1 MSYFLYRETVDTS
14 STETTAGLSVATL
27 FDEFADGVY
36 TLGFRILRD
45 RYLAEDVV
53 QDTFIK
59 VMRSLHTYRGE
70 GPIAAWLYRIG
81 YREAI
86 ATTRRRRDTPIDPED
101 MLRQGDRPTAG
112 VEDTVLAKE
121 LALRLDTAINQLSEP
136 LRATFA
142 LRDIERL
149 STADVARVL
158 DISQS
163 AVKMRL
169 ARAREALRV
178 QLKEYLT

>member
-1 MSYFLYRETVDTS
+1 MEASPSRTVPRTS
-14 STETTAGLSVATL
+14 IAGL

-45 RYLAEDVV
+45 RHLAEDVV
-53 QDTFIK
+53 QDTFVK
-59 VMRSLHTYRGE
+59 VMKSLHTYRGD

-86 ATTRRRRDTPIDPED
+86 AATRRRRDTPIDPEQ
-101 MLRQGDRPTAG
+101 MLREGDRSVAG
-112 VEDTVLAKE
+112 VEETVLAGE
-121 LALRLDTAINQLSEP
+121 LVRRLDDAIAQLSEP
-136 LRATFA
+136 LRATFT
-142 LRDIERL
+142 LRDIEEL
-149 STADVARVL
+149 STTEVSRIL
-158 DISQS
+158 DISES

-178 QLKEYLT
+178 QLKEYLA